1 MRATVRLRNV
11 AHRMRHAHVIIY
23 DQQAVD
29 SRKVAISPPH
39 RKVPMQFLFKAAGFL
54 SVPSNAIAA
63 LAVAGLILLL
73 ARRRSG
79 AAMAGV
85 ALAAMLLATLSPP
98 GNLLF
103 DESGGEV
110 VRTAW
115 WI

>member
-1 MRATVRLRNV
+1 MRATARLRNV
-11 AHRMRHAHVIIY
+11 ADRIRHAHVIIY

-85 ALAAMLLATLSPP
+85 
-98 GNLLF
+98 
-103 DESGGEV
+103 
-110 VRTAW
+110 R
-115 WI
+115 